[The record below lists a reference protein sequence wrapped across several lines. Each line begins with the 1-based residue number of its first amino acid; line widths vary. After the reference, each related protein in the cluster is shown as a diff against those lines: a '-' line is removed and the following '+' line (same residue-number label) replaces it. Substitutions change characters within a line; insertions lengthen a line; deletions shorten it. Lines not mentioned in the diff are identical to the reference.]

1 MKRIVMYINQFFGGI
16 GGEDKAGYEPSVEEG
31 PVGPGNVILSCLK
44 DAEITHT
51 IICGDNFMT
60 GHRDEAIERMD
71 QFLEGIEFDLFLA
84 GPAFQSGRYGM
95 SCGEICK
102 YITEKYH
109 VTAITSMNEENPG
122 VAAYAKHR
130 MSISCAAV
138 KARSEC
144 VRTRRQWQD
153 WQPRCC
159 QEKKFFGLRRKAI
172 FLTA

>member
-1 MKRIVMYINQFFGGI
+1 M
-16 GGEDKAGYEPSVEEG
+16 
-31 PVGPGNVILSCLK
+31 GPGNVILSCLK

-122 VAAYAKHR
+122 VAAYAKTPDVYIMRGSKSAVR
-130 MSISCAAV
+130 MRQDASAMAGLAA
-138 KARSEC
+138 
-144 VRTRRQWQD
+144 
-153 WQPRCC
+153 RCC
-159 QEKKFFGLRRKAI
+159 QEKKSFGLRRKAI
-172 FLTA
+172 FPTA